1 MLTKK
6 FVFYTKNTY
15 KNICTLTKMLVHLHR
30 QNDSKSSSKNS
41 SCFDI
46 AKVLKQYE
54 TYKQSK
60 RKVKRFGNDVPS
72 V

>member
-1 MLTKK
+1 
-6 FVFYTKNTY
+6 
-15 KNICTLTKMLVHLHR
+15 MLVHLHR

-41 SCFDI
+41 SRFDI

>member
-1 MLTKK
+1 M
-6 FVFYTKNTY
+6 Y
-15 KNICTLTKMLVHLHR
+15 ICIVKMIV
-30 QNDSKSSSKNS
+30 KSSSKNS
-41 SCFDI
+41 SRFDL